1 MNETS
6 LLTNLSLSL
15 EENGSGTMSIGPGSS
30 AAARTNSRLVS
41 SFFRDSMRQN
51 RPYQQPTSKLSVA
64 KDSGKSSGNL
74 AVSTPST
81 VNVNS
86 STEKMMQ
93 IEKNV
98 EEQDTVLE
106 YTSTI
111 S

>member
-30 AAARTNSRLVS
+30 AAARTNSRIVS

-64 KDSGKSSGNL
+64 KDNGKSSGNL

-81 VNVNS
+81 VNS
-86 STEKMMQ
+86 STENLIP
-93 IEKNV
+93 IENNV
-98 EEQDTVLE
+98 EEQETVLE

>member
-64 KDSGKSSGNL
+64 KDSGKSSGIL
-74 AVSTPST
+74 GVSTPNT
-81 VNVNS
+81 VNS
-86 STEKMMQ
+86 STEKMKQ
-93 IEKNV
+93 IENNV